1 MKPSSSDGL
10 PSYSESLTDAA
21 SSLPSLSSY
30 SQHQSA
36 ARTAIISDLIRTHI
50 TPHLH
55 VNALSGVSQSTLILV
70 PSNMSDLIPP
80 TIASIDSKDAQS
92 KHDSFDGE
100 ILVGFPTSENLSM
113 VRLRGEEQTIEFW
126 RQPAV
131 VREVEQRLR
140 ETLQR
145 DKLNVFVR
153 VSSDEQWR
161 CLKEKDLVEGEARV
175 GAEIKEI
182 CLRIE
187 NQIGLYETRTGKA
200 LIVRVELGS

>member
-1 MKPSSSDGL
+1 
-10 PSYSESLTDAA
+10 
-21 SSLPSLSSY
+21 
-30 SQHQSA
+30 
-36 ARTAIISDLIRTHI
+36 
-50 TPHLH
+50 
-55 VNALSGVSQSTLILV
+55 
-70 PSNMSDLIPP
+70 MSDLIPP

-187 NQIGLYETRTGKA
+187 NQLGLYETRTGKA
-200 LIVRVELGS
+200 LIVRVELGSWVTKKFEWRTWWILDRSGLQAGGDPKKVGGSETVSSGK